1 WDRAGDTRM
10 EHWRRAVPG
19 RGAAGRVDR
28 PERGMTTA
36 ALLLLSAALLVAPQ
50 RRSRLGRCGKSPMR
64 WNWKL
69 AAAPLGGLVLAALW
83 LLPLSVVTAVG
94 VVVAT
99 MGMRWRRRRRSILGS
114 EELAST
120 ESGLDVIV
128 GELRV
133 GAHPVR
139 AFEIAAAEVGG
150 PVGDVFAAIA
160 ARARLGV
167 NLDPA
172 VPRAGPV
179 VSQWDRISQQQR
191 FTARVNAGL
200 AGPRATAAVLTGLPV
215 AGIGLG
221 QMIGA
226 TPLSVLCS
234 DGAGGAL
241 LVVGVM
247 LACTGL
253 LWCDGITG
261 KALR

>member
-1 WDRAGDTRM
+1 
-10 EHWRRAVPG
+10 
-19 RGAAGRVDR
+19 
-28 PERGMTTA
+28 MTTA

-139 AFEIAAAEVGG
+139 AFEIAAVEVGG

-172 VPRAGPV
+172 MPRVGPV
-179 VSQWDRISQQQR
+179 VSQWDRISRGWTLAQRHGLAVADLLDACRTDLQEQQR

-234 DGAGGAL
+234 DGVGGAL